1 VVEHRFYILYN
12 QLYSGN
18 YILPPVLTDFMFVY
32 IIWKN
37 QEGKSLKAMFQEEK
51 ASRMADQM
59 RTLGVTVELQPADV
73 PINNIKI
80 N

>member
-1 VVEHRFYILYN
+1 
-12 QLYSGN
+12 
-18 YILPPVLTDFMFVY
+18 MFVY